1 MVAVRDSQLKSSQQE
16 HRQCSYPRYGERTW
30 PGRQSVPTGFDCL
43 LLSLLCFR
51 DPIEYFAE
59 KTASFGKRFS
69 SVRYCCLIIDQI
81 WLPSIMIAWGVVTLC
96 TGFVQN
102 YTGLLIVRIFLGVG
116 EAGLFPGVA
125 FYLTF
130 WYDQTPVTSLSAC
143 VITKLTG
150 RVQVRA

>member
-1 MVAVRDSQLKSSQQE
+1 
-16 HRQCSYPRYGERTW
+16 
-30 PGRQSVPTGFDCL
+30 
-43 LLSLLCFR
+43 
-51 DPIEYFAE
+51 
-59 KTASFGKRFS
+59 
-69 SVRYCCLIIDQI
+69 
-81 WLPSIMIAWGVVTLC
+81 MIAWGVVTLC

-102 YTGLLIVRIFLGVG
+102 YTGLLIARIFLGVG